1 MVAVALVNDTGG
13 TVKTTSAVSLA
24 GEGRRVLLADLDAHG
39 SASLSLGLSRAD
51 LSPGTAEVILDGRPT
66 CDKTREGVS
75 A

>member
-13 TVKTTSAVSLA
+13 TAKTTSAVSLA

-39 SASLSLGLSRAD
+39 SASLGLSRAD